1 MTKVKICGFT
11 EPNNARDAALAGV
24 DAIGLVFYDKSPRNV
39 DIHSAQKIIE
49 ALPPFIN
56 RVGLFVNANPSF
68 IDEIL
73 CEVPLD
79 TLQFHGDESVLD
91 CAQYQMPFI
100 KSLRVKPD
108 TNVKEIAENFSSAS
122 ALLLDSFSPSSY
134 GGTGESF
141 DWSLACVKIS
151 LPIILAG
158 GLTVD
163 NVADA
168 IKQVNPY
175 AVDASSGVESA
186 PGVKDI
192 DMLCEIIS
200 KNNEALEVLKN
211 KHQVDI
217 RSYPEE
223 VLNELY
229 EISTKV
235 VKELSLSSDFAKEV
249 YNSYTSFHEKTRNWN
264 EISIKSYLNTNK

>member
-163 NVADA
+163 NVAGA

-192 DMLCEIIS
+192 DKI
-200 KNNEALEVLKN
+200 EAF
-211 KHQVDI
+211 I
-217 RSYPEE
+217 RH
-223 VLNELY
+223 
-229 EISTKV
+229 T
-235 VKELSLSSDFAKEV
+235 
-249 YNSYTSFHEKTRNWN
+249 NS
-264 EISIKSYLNTNK
+264 

>member
-39 DIHSAQKIIE
+39 DIQTAQKIIE

-56 RVGLFVNANPSF
+56 RVGLFVNANPNF

-192 DMLCEIIS
+192 DKI
-200 KNNEALEVLKN
+200 EAF
-211 KHQVDI
+211 I
-217 RSYPEE
+217 RH
-223 VLNELY
+223 
-229 EISTKV
+229 T
-235 VKELSLSSDFAKEV
+235 
-249 YNSYTSFHEKTRNWN
+249 NS
-264 EISIKSYLNTNK
+264 

>member
-1 MTKVKICGFT
+1 MTKVKTCGFT

-192 DMLCEIIS
+192 DKI
-200 KNNEALEVLKN
+200 EAF
-211 KHQVDI
+211 I
-217 RSYPEE
+217 RH
-223 VLNELY
+223 
-229 EISTKV
+229 T
-235 VKELSLSSDFAKEV
+235 
-249 YNSYTSFHEKTRNWN
+249 NS
-264 EISIKSYLNTNK
+264 